1 MNYYQHH
8 IGDFNNATR
17 HLSLIER
24 AIYRDLLDMYYDT
37 EKAIDASNLERLA
50 RRLQCTTE
58 EQQAALVYVLDE
70 FFTLKDGVYV
80 NSRCEREIAEY
91 HGKRRQA
98 SEAGKASAKKRAE
111 KKQQNP
117 NDGSSGADQSNSQS
131 STDVENP
138 LNENL
143 TDAQPTNNHKPLTN
157 NHEPVTNIIDS
168 SSNAQKPNFPLPPI
182 QFSQYQAHDHKRYT
196 ILECVGQYPLQQ
208 DFIDYGI
215 ERFPEVH
222 YQDMIS
228 MFTNYGDFFS
238 SKGESAKSTPSL
250 WLVKWFT
257 WIQNNKDD
265 VRRKREAQHLPQK
278 QKNYSSAA
286 TRTSNEVN
294 SWMDEIGTDD
304 TAPSIRDVHEMEGV
318 KYA

>member
-1 MNYYQHH
+1 M
-8 IGDFNNATR
+8 
-17 HLSLIER
+17 
-24 AIYRDLLDMYYDT
+24 
-37 EKAIDASNLERLA
+37 
-50 RRLQCTTE
+50 
-58 EQQAALVYVLDE
+58 
-70 FFTLKDGVYV
+70 
-80 NSRCEREIAEY
+80 
-91 HGKRRQA
+91 
-98 SEAGKASAKKRAE
+98 
-111 KKQQNP
+111 
-117 NDGSSGADQSNSQS
+117 
-131 STDVENP
+131 
-138 LNENL
+138 
-143 TDAQPTNNHKPLTN
+143 
-157 NHEPVTNIIDS
+157 
-168 SSNAQKPNFPLPPI
+168 
-182 QFSQYQAHDHKRYT
+182 
-196 ILECVGQYPLQQ
+196 QQ

-304 TAPSIRDVHEMEGV
+304 TAPSIRDVHDVEGV